1 MQAIFTLALVLNTF
15 LGGCAGEADANSS
28 PAPLSAPASS
38 SEDAAPQAAQTHA
51 EVRLSALGRVSAG
64 GNAPI
69 IARRNVDGGY
79 SYQHPRFSAGRQ
91 GQPPPRK
98 INT

>member
-1 MQAIFTLALVLNTF
+1 MQAIFTLALVLNAL
-15 LGGCAGEADANSS
+15 LGGCAGETDANSS
-28 PAPLSAPASS
+28 PASMQAPSSA
-38 SEDAAPQAAQTHA
+38 DAAPQAATHSAAQTHA
-51 EVRLSALGRVSAG
+51 EVRLNALG
-64 GNAPI
+64 GNAPATI
-69 IARRNVDGGY
+69 IARRNVDGDF